1 MERHRLIVN
10 TPAARYGGGDRGS
23 RGAAVNAQRVF
34 AAADARSRDAWAA
47 ALNAAALATAAS
59 AAADNADPTSAGAA
73 ERHRRRSTLNEVM
86 LGLELGLEETMAG
99 DVKAAEALLVGDVDP
114 LTAMLAKTNGTINER
129 GSA

>member
-1 MERHRLIVN
+1 
-10 TPAARYGGGDRGS
+10 
-23 RGAAVNAQRVF
+23 
-34 AAADARSRDAWAA
+34 
-47 ALNAAALATAAS
+47 
-59 AAADNADPTSAGAA
+59 
-73 ERHRRRSTLNEVM
+73 M